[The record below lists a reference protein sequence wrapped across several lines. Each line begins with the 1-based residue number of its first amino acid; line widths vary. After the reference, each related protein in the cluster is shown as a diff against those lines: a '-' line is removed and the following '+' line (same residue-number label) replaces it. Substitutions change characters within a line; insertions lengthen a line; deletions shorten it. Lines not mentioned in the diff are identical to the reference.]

1 MQESAAPMVIG
12 YVGYIWALFGC
23 CSLAVV
29 CAGSAAF
36 LYAYGRRRDREDGAP
51 AVTVDRVDGDG
62 GSGGA
67 A

>member
-1 MQESAAPMVIG
+1 MVIG

-29 CAGSAAF
+29 FAGSAAL

-51 AVTVDRVDGDG
+51 AVTVDRVDRADGDG
-62 GSGGA
+62 GGGGA